1 MFKFKKWFGAK
12 TQDSELSKEEA
23 VEVPLL
29 EQEKENSEDRSYE
42 LPSINEDQ
50 VGISA
55 TSVSPA
61 DGGLIVGFFVSNGL
75 SQKVKFDS
83 VPLVLIDS
91 EKRVLA
97 RQSFDGDSIGEIVSG
112 AAKACVVR
120 FDQSNVYIKDVPLDC
135 QVCFDVPAKPPETVQ
150 LHYQF
155 LPENITE
162 DQRQELERALAGL
175 PPIKPGEVNFSPL
188 HAQITSQSDLL
199 ATVII
204 RNATDK
210 IIRLEQIPLAV
221 FDAQHVELARAQFN
235 IENLTIEPFK
245 AITWAFNFG
254 PISQTEALDLSSW
267 YINVVQ

>member
-12 TQDSELSKEEA
+12 TKDSELPKEEH
-23 VEVPLL
+23 VEVTLS
-29 EQEKENSEDRSYE
+29 EQEEDKPVDPSYE

-50 VGISA
+50 VSISA
-55 TSVSPA
+55 TTVSPA
-61 DGGLIVGFFVSNGL
+61 DGALIVGFFVSNGL
-75 SQKVKFDS
+75 IQKVKFDT

-97 RQSFDGDSIGEIVSG
+97 RQSFEGDSIGEIASG
-112 AAKACVVR
+112 SAKACVVR
-120 FDQSNVYIKDVPLDC
+120 FDQNNVYVKDVPLDC
-135 QVCFDVPAKPPETVQ
+135 QVCFDVPAKQTEGIRID
-150 LHYQF
+150 YQF
-155 LPENITE
+155 LPENISE
-162 DQRQELERALAGL
+162 DQQQELERALAGL

-188 HAQITSQSDLL
+188 HAQITPQSELL

-210 IIRLEQIPLAV
+210 IIRLEQIPLAL
-221 FDAQHVELARAQFN
+221 FDAQHVELTRAQFD
-235 IENLTIEPFK
+235 IENLTIEPLK

-254 PISQTEALDLSSW
+254 TISQAEAIDLSSW